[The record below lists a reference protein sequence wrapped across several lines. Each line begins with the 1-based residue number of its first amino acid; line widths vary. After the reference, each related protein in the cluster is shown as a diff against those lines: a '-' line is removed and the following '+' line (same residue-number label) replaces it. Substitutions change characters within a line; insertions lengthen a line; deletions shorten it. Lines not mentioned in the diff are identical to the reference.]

1 MTEPS
6 TNFAGLF
13 GGSDADETLAKAL
26 ERSLIQ
32 LNRNALREALFIR
45 FYLGEAEAEPL
56 LSYIMAMK
64 FHQSPGAIRKLV
76 DAIKARSLY
85 DMLSAQ
91 YKNMNIG
98 GKS

>member
-32 LNRNALREALFIR
+32 LNRNALREAIFIR
-45 FYLGEAEAEPL
+45 FYVGEEEGDRL

-64 FHQSPGAIRKLV
+64 FHQSPGAVGKLIK
-76 DAIKARSLY
+76 AINARSLY

-98 GKS
+98 GK